1 MSSVNSDEKPDEN
14 NEIIT
19 TGTSGVTNSMTDIN
33 RDWLRKCLERLKYTF
48 SNRTRDK
55 MTEDQAGELFDWMD
69 SHPRGEIE
77 DQRDSDEMKSEVEYW
92 KKRIPEFVRVI
103 PNGHEKYIFL
113 ELASLG
119 GPEILDLDA
128 VPVPEIVATEV
139 VNKSA
144 DADLQRENNRLNKA
158 YDLIKEA
165 NEIVMRRTADRTAAE
180 SRLAS
185 AKSALKESQADLDTA
200 TADLSRVIAD
210 CKSGQQQLPFDEP
223 AVARPS
229 TSNADSN
236 DASPASSEPVYPIE
250 ILSEREIKKLVG
262 SDVINSQKSQDDPI
276 GLSAKLL
283 EKLAN
288 SAKEEL
294 NSVQDLEAWM
304 RSDAYWHNKIS
315 GCGEKGI
322 QRIVSTLAAFRRAK
336 PMPA

>member
-1 MSSVNSDEKPDEN
+1 MSIEISEENSSEN
-14 NEIIT
+14 NGIIT
-19 TGTSGVTNSMTDIN
+19 TGTSAVTNSMTNIN
-33 RDWLRKCLERLKYTF
+33 RDWLRKCLERLGYTF
-48 SNRTRDK
+48 SNRTRDR

-69 SHPRGEIE
+69 SHPHDE
-77 DQRDSDEMKSEVEYW
+77 DQHDSDEMNSEVEYW

-119 GPEILDLDA
+119 DPEILDVDA

-180 SRLAS
+180 SRVAS
-185 AKSALKESQADLDTA
+185 AKSALKESQADLDAA

-223 AVARPS
+223 PVAS
-229 TSNADSN
+229 AATGNADSN
-236 DASPASSEPVYPIE
+236 NASPASSEPVYPIE
-250 ILSEREIKKLVG
+250 LLSDREMKKLVG
-262 SDVINSQKSQDDPI
+262 SDVIDSQKAQDDPI
-276 GLSAKLL
+276 GLSAKLI

-294 NSVQDLEAWM
+294 KSVQDLEAWM
-304 RSDAYWHNKIS
+304 RSDAYWHDKIS